1 MDSVKIPTTNK
12 NKIIQKD
19 DHNNNQDQEEGD
31 DFYDDMYYEEKLSE
45 YTEMTITLIQKSLLD
60 YVDRKSLTI
69 CEYLTADDIQ
79 AYLGY
84 S

>member
-1 MDSVKIPTTNK
+1 MDAVKIPTTNK
-12 NKIIQKD
+12 NKIIQQEEPNT
-19 DHNNNQDQEEGD
+19 NNDAEEGD
-31 DFYDDMYYEEKLSE
+31 DFYDQMYYEEKLSE
-45 YTEMTITLIQKSLLD
+45 YTETTISNIQKSLLD

-79 AYLGY
+79 VYLGY